1 VTADRVLLFVFL
13 AVAICVMA
21 VLLYMMVI
29 EAIEEYENRYRGR
42 RRSVEAE
49 WRIQQI
55 GSDARA
61 QMWEE
66 ATRHR
71 EDGGGGSQSRVG
83 ALPRRLPPWWWSAS
97 GCASL
102 LGSLH
107 RFCRH

>member
-1 VTADRVLLFVFL
+1 MRSAELVLVLIFTV
-13 AVAICVMA
+13 VAICVLIA
-21 VLLYMMVI
+21 IGYEVVI
-29 EAIEEYENRYRGR
+29 EAFEAYENRYRGR

-71 EDGGGGSQSRVG
+71 EDGGG
-83 ALPRRLPPWWWSAS
+83 
-97 GCASL
+97 
-102 LGSLH
+102 
-107 RFCRH
+107 

>member
-1 VTADRVLLFVFL
+1 MTAERILAAVVLI
-13 AVAICVMA
+13 VAILTLVVALYVMT
-21 VLLYMMVI
+21 I
-29 EAIEEYENRYRGR
+29 EAIEAYESRYRGR

-71 EDGGGGSQSRVG
+71 EDGGG
-83 ALPRRLPPWWWSAS
+83 
-97 GCASL
+97 
-102 LGSLH
+102 
-107 RFCRH
+107 